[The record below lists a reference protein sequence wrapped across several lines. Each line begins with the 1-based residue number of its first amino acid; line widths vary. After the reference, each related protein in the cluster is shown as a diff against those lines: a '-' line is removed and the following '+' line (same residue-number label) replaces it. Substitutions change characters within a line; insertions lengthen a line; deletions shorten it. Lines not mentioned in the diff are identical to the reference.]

1 MSRLSGLTA
10 LGIQSPADPDEML
23 AVMRRRVCYTEGRA
37 TGFYPVAMVPRCWLD
52 LAEGI
57 LGRPV
62 ELVVFQGYRN
72 GAAVCAS
79 HVDDYDQV
87 ILSLGATRTMQ
98 IGDTTRQV
106 DHGSLTH
113 LPIGTPHAI
122 LPDQT
127 EEGERISLVFRARS
141 LQ

>member
-1 MSRLSGLTA
+1 
-10 LGIQSPADPDEML
+10 
-23 AVMRRRVCYTEGRA
+23 MRQRVRYIGKEGRA
-37 TGFYPVAMVPRCWLD
+37 TGQLSKALVPRGWLD
-52 LAEGI
+52 MAESI
-57 LGRPV
+57 LGRAV
-62 ELVVFQGYRN
+62 DLVVFQGYRN